1 METKPSLTLPQPLLE
16 PAGSEPGIYA
26 LILRLEETRA
36 QKIGHLGM
44 FTFPAGTY
52 LYVGSARGPGGIAAR
67 VGRHIQEVSD
77 KRRHWHIDWLRQIAW
92 PIGLIWSHAD
102 ATSECLWA
110 EILSAQGLRKP
121 ARFGASDC
129 RCPGHLIRC
138 QLDKDLNSI
147 RVTLCRMDGAELNLA
162 SFGQAYIDP

>member
-1 METKPSLTLPQPLLE
+1 MDTSRSLTLPQPLLE

-67 VGRHIQEVSD
+67 VCRHIQEVSD

-129 RCPGHLIRC
+129 RCPGHLIR
-138 QLDKDLNSI
+138 LDPVTVLDSLHQVVSNSDEPEPH
-147 RVTLCRMDGAELNLA
+147 RV
-162 SFGQAYIDP
+162 FF